1 MAKVL
6 IVDDEVRIRATFAE
20 FLEDCGHSV
29 VTAEDGNEAK
39 KHLITEIVSNNLI
52 PAEPIEI
59 VLCDMIMPNC
69 NGSELF
75 QWMQEN
81 KLSHIPFVCISGKSD
96 SQDVMNITT
105 QGAFDFLSKP
115 LHDLRELQAVVERA
129 VNTSQRQ
136 GLISLATQQP
146 ETLRPTLP
154 IPSLVGR
161 SPKFLKIAQMIARV
175 AAMDTTVLITGE
187 SGTGKEVVARS
198 LHEASPRKDGPFVAV
213 NCAAIPP
220 SLIESELFGHEKG
233 AFTGAISSKTG
244 RFTQANKGTLFL
256 DEIGELDIS
265 LQSKLLRVIQERA
278 VEPVGCRKSHQ
289 VDVRIITATNRNL
302 EAMVNNNLFR
312 SDLLFRLQV
321 YPIHLP
327 PLRERKED
335 ILPLSRHLASKIA
348 DRLKMQP
355 PSLTKDAFQ
364 KLLQYSW
371 PGNIR
376 ELENTIERAMIER
389 RHGGIILPEDIRISQ
404 VPALHEET
412 PSPTPPHAQSETE
425 NDSTSPRTSSSTQNP
440 STDSQQ
446 INENEFV
453 IRIPTD
459 ELSWNAIELKAL
471 NQVLLLTQGNISKAA
486 QILHLSRSHLRSR
499 LRLHGIGK

>member
-20 FLEDCGHSV
+20 FLEDCGHTV
-29 VTAEDGNEAK
+29 ITAEDGNEAK
-39 KHLITEIVSNNLI
+39 KHLLAETIGENII
-52 PAEPIEI
+52 PLAPIEI

-69 NGSELF
+69 SGSELF

-115 LHDLRELQAVVERA
+115 LHDLRELQAIVERA

-136 GLISLATQQP
+136 GLISLTTTQS
-146 ETLRPTLP
+146 ETLRPALP
-154 IPSLVGR
+154 IQSLVGR
-161 SPKFLKIAQMIARV
+161 SPKFLKVAQMIARV

-187 SGTGKEVVARS
+187 SGTGKEVVARA
-198 LHEASPRKDGPFVAV
+198 LHEASQRKDGPFVAV
-213 NCAAIPP
+213 NCAAIPH

-233 AFTGAISSKTG
+233 AFTGAISHKTG

-278 VEPVGCRKSHQ
+278 VEPVGSTKSHH

-302 EAMVNNNLFR
+302 EDMVANNLFR

-321 YPIHLP
+321 YPIRLP

-348 DRLKMQP
+348 ERLKIP
-355 PSLTKDAFQ
+355 SPSLTKDAFQ

-389 RHGGIILPEDIRISQ
+389 RHGGIILSEDIHISSNSQ
-404 VPALHEET
+404 PQNN
-412 PSPTPPHAQSETE
+412 PSPQSDIHIEADHTAYGQKE
-425 NDSTSPRTSSSTQNP
+425 HLPGSAHSNFTHP
-440 STDSQQ
+440 SES
-446 INENEFV
+446 NEFV
-453 IRIPTD
+453 VRIPSQ
-459 ELSWNAIELKAL
+459 ELSWNAIELR
-471 NQVLLLTQGNISKAA
+471 VLSQTLQLTQGNISKAA
-486 QILHLSRSHLRSR
+486 QILQLSRSHLRSR
-499 LRLHGIGK
+499 LRFHGIGK